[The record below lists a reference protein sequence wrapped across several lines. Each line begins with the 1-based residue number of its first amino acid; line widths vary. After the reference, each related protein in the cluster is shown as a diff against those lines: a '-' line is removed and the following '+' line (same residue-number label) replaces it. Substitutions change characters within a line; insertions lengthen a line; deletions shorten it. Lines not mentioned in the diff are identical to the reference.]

1 MAEKLDK
8 TLVDWMVV
16 RLVAQT
22 DFELVGVRVVSSVE
36 WWVVWMVYLME
47 KMRVEHLDSTKAVS
61 MVGSLVFQKVVLT
74 DNWKV
79 FELVVWK
86 DNY

>member
-16 RLVAQT
+16 RLVAQM
-22 DFELVGVRVVSSVE
+22 DFELVGVTVVSSVE
-36 WWVVWMVYLME
+36 WRVVWMVYLME
-47 KMRVEHLDSTKAVS
+47 KLRVEHLDSTKAVS
-61 MVGSLVFQKVVLT
+61 MVESLVYQKVVLT
-74 DNWKV
+74 DNWRV
-79 FELVVWK
+79 FELVVLK